1 MKIIICG
8 AGQVGTAIARQLAVE
23 HNDVTV
29 IDWSADLIASI
40 SKSLDVQGIVGY
52 ASHPDVLERADAR
65 NADMLIAATLSDEVN
80 MIACQ
85 IAHSLFGVQTKI
97 ARIRTQA
104 YVEPMW
110 SDLFSQDHMPI
121 DVIISPEHEV
131 ARAIIRRLQVP
142 GAFDAVSFA
151 DDKVQFLGLHIEE
164 DCPLIDTPL
173 SQLTELFPDLSI
185 RVLGIRRGEST
196 IVPTAADQLLV
207 GDDVYLVTDIQHRE
221 RVLSAYGH
229 EETEARRI
237 ILIGGGN
244 VGLFVAQELERQ
256 GSNINIKII
265 EASQDRAEE
274 IAVLLEKTVVLCG
287 DALDADI
294 LREANVSQADAVIAV
309 TNDDEVNILVSLLA
323 KREGCK
329 RAITLVNNSVYRPL
343 MSSLGIDVYIDPR
356 ATTVSTILHHV
367 RRGRI
372 RSLHSLPA
380 MGAEVLEVEALETSY
395 VVGKPIRDLDLPM
408 GVLFGALVR
417 EGEVL
422 MPRSGTVIQK
432 DDRVILFALSDQIK
446 KVEQMFSVQLGY
458 F

>member
-8 AGQVGTAIARQLAVE
+8 AGQVGTSIARQLADE

-29 IDWSADLIASI
+29 IDWSADLISRI
-40 SKSLDVQGIVGY
+40 GKTLDVQGIVGY
-52 ASHPDVLERADAR
+52 ASHPDVLERADAK

-85 IAHSLFGVQTKI
+85 IAHSLFDVQTKI

-104 YVEPMW
+104 YVEPQW
-110 SDLFSQDHMPI
+110 SDLFSQDHLPI

-131 ARAIIRRLQVP
+131 ARAILRRLQVP

-151 DDKVQFLGLHIEE
+151 DDKVQFLGIHIDD

-173 SQLTELFPDLSI
+173 AQLTELFPGLAI
-185 RVLGIRRGEST
+185 RVLGIRRGEHT
-196 IVPTAADQLLV
+196 IVPTAADQMLV
-207 GDDVYLVTDIQHRE
+207 GDDVYIVTDKEHRE
-221 RVLSAYGH
+221 RCLSAFGH
-229 EETEARRI
+229 EESAARRLLI
-237 ILIGGGN
+237 IGGGN
-244 VGLFVAQELERQ
+244 VGLFIASELEQ
-256 GSNINIKII
+256 QNSNINIKII
-265 EASQDRAEE
+265 EASAERAEE
-274 IAVLLEKTVVLCG
+274 IASSLEKTIVLHG

-309 TNDDEVNILVSLLA
+309 ANDDEVNILSSLLA
-323 KREGCK
+323 KKEGCE
-329 RAITLVNNSVYRPL
+329 RAITLVNNNVYRPL
-343 MSSLGIDVYIDPR
+343 MSSLGVDIYIDPR

-380 MGAEVLEVEALETSY
+380 MGAEVLEVEALETSL
-395 VVGKPIRDLDLPM
+395 VVGKSIRDLDLPA
-408 GVLFGALVR
+408 GILFGALVR
-417 EGEVL
+417 GESVVI
-422 MPRSGTVIQK
+422 PRGDTVIQR
-432 DDRVILFALSDQIK
+432 DDRVILFALADQIK
-446 KVEQMFSVQLGY
+446 SVEQMFSVQLGY

>member
-8 AGQVGTAIARQLAVE
+8 AGQVGTSIARQLAVE

-29 IDWSADLIASI
+29 IDWSAELISRI
-40 SKSLDVQGIVGY
+40 GKTLDVQGIVGY
-52 ASHPDVLERADAR
+52 ASHPDILELADAR

-80 MIACQ
+80 MVACQ

-104 YVEPMW
+104 YIEPRW
-110 SDLFSQDHMPI
+110 RDLFSQDNLPI

-131 ARAIIRRLQVP
+131 ARAILRRLQVP

-151 DDKVQFLGLHIEE
+151 DDKVQFLGIHIEE

-173 SQLTELFPDLSI
+173 SQLTELFPGLSI
-185 RVLGIRRGEST
+185 RVLGIRRGEHT
-196 IVPTAADQLLV
+196 IVPSAADQMLV
-207 GDDVYLVTDIQHRE
+207 GDDVYIATDTEHRD
-221 RVLSAYGH
+221 RVLSSFGH
-229 EETEARRI
+229 EESAARKLI
-237 ILIGGGN
+237 IIGGGN
-244 VGLFVAQELERQ
+244 VGLFVARALEEQ
-256 GSNINIKII
+256 NSNVSVKII

-274 IAVLLEKTVVLCG
+274 IAGDLEKAIVLCG
-287 DALDADI
+287 DALDAEI
-294 LREANVSQADAVIAV
+294 LHEANVSMADAVIAV
-309 TNDDEVNILVSLLA
+309 ANDDEVNILASLLA

-329 RAITLVNNSVYRPL
+329 RAITLVNNNVYRPL
-343 MSSLGIDVYIDPR
+343 MSSLGLDVYIDPR

-380 MGAEVLEVEALETSY
+380 MGAEVLEVEALETSQ
-395 VVGKPIRDLDLPM
+395 VVGKSVIDLDLPD

-417 EGEVL
+417 DDEVII
-422 MPRSGTVIQK
+422 PRGSTVIQR
-432 DDRVILFALSDQIK
+432 DDRVILFSLVDQIK
-446 KVEQMFSVQLGY
+446 KVEQLFSVQLGY